1 MMKGIYEKILI
12 FKIFWK
18 FTARQIG
25 AVKPAKLAC
34 MNGEMYKYV
43 HYF

>member
-18 FTARQIG
+18 FTAMEARQIG
-25 AVKPAKLAC
+25 VHEWR
-34 MNGEMYKYV
+34 EMYKYV